1 MFHHQDSR
9 DAKTRSNAS
18 RTLLSIWS
26 WLALG
31 VILLSWFPVVVL
43 VRLLSAP
50 FDKGRYLTG
59 YVFRRSA
66 VLHHMVNPMWNFH
79 RSGTLPDDMRN
90 PYVVVA
96 NHQSFVDM
104 LLISQLPFE
113 MKWLAKQSLFKIPVA
128 GWMMRLSG
136 DIMLQRGDRGSGTV
150 ALDRCRE
157 ILQQRISVIIFP
169 EGTRS
174 ADGDVGSFK
183 DGAFRLAI
191 TSGVPVLPLVIDGAD
206 KALRKHDWRLGDA
219 NAVVKILEPISTDG
233 MDESDIPELRELVRG
248 QIVAELERMRLER
261 TGDFVSLV

>member
-1 MFHHQDSR
+1 
-9 DAKTRSNAS
+9 
-18 RTLLSIWS
+18 
-26 WLALG
+26 
-31 VILLSWFPVVVL
+31 
-43 VRLLSAP
+43 
-50 FDKGRYLTG
+50 
-59 YVFRRSA
+59 
-66 VLHHMVNPMWNFH
+66 
-79 RSGTLPDDMRN
+79 
-90 PYVVVA
+90 
-96 NHQSFVDM
+96 
-104 LLISQLPFE
+104 
-113 MKWLAKQSLFKIPVA
+113 
-128 GWMMRLSG
+128 MMRLSG

-206 KALRKHDWRLGDA
+206 TALRKHDWRLGDA
-219 NAVVKILEPISTDG
+219 HAVVKILEPISTDG